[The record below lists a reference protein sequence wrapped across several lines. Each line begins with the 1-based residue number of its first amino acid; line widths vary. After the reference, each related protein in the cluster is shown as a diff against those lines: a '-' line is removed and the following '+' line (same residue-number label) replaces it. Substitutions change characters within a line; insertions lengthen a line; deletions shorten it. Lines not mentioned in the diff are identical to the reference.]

1 MAIRIFIAD
10 DDDTIRYLLRRI
22 LAEHENWEVC
32 GEARTGRDAVVEIR
46 KLDPDLAILDLA
58 MPNMNGL
65 EAARQ
70 ISEEQPQIRMLLLTV
85 QEVSSELAKEAAK
98 VGFKGAI
105 SKRSGEE
112 AIRGIEALMREETFF
127 PIAS

>member
-1 MAIRIFIAD
+1 MATRIFIAD
-10 DDDTIRYLLRRI
+10 DDDTIRYLLRRV
-22 LAEHENWEVC
+22 LTENPDWEVC
-32 GEARTGRDAVVEIR
+32 GEAKTGMDAVHAIR
-46 KLDPDLAILDLA
+46 QLDPDLVILDLA
-58 MPNMNGL
+58 MPNMNGM

-70 ISEEQPQIRMLLLTV
+70 ISEDQPEIRMLLLTV

-112 AIRGIEALMREETFF
+112 AIRGIEALLREETFF